1 MHFFA
6 KLLELLYN
14 CNEGGYDVNLSKMM
28 AANHSQLQHT
38 LNLSL
43 INSSMNTQAAQAI
56 TMLDDMAKTQPN
68 SEVTSA
74 PHPMLGNNI
83 DIKV

>member
-1 MHFFA
+1 
-6 KLLELLYN
+6 
-14 CNEGGYDVNLSKMM
+14 M